1 MTATHHRDLSQH
13 LLRVDGQEDICLA
26 TYAPST
32 GKSRTSR
39 VITGIELPLDG
50 ERQVHGNASLTGAY
64 VLRVAT
70 QAARDGRGVVMMHS
84 HPRGRGWQRMSSPDA
99 DAESSFAGLV
109 QQVTG
114 LPLVG
119 MTLAGDESWSAR
131 VWIDGNAGWAESVR
145 RVGQTLVTSWNDDL
159 VSSLA
164 DAATQART
172 ISAWGERL
180 HRDITRLRVLVVGV
194 GSVGLDVVQRLA
206 ATGLLE
212 IGVMDFDRIETHNR
226 DRMIGA
232 TRRDV
237 RLRRRKVD
245 IAARLARQAATAE
258 TFTVTRHHDSI
269 CSPTGMSDALDYDMI
284 FSCVDRPWPRAALNT
299 LAYADLIP
307 VIDGGIAIDTFA
319 TGGMRGATR
328 RVQTATPGVPCLA
341 CTGQIDMTEVALEMS
356 GDLDD
361 PEYIRRA
368 GRNPVS
374 GRPNVAA
381 LCAGVSSSQL
391 EQFVAL
397 VAHPA
402 GCGVP
407 GAQRFSLALHRLERL
422 PHQTQPYCTT
432 ESQGPIGDGR
442 IDLRRASGPWSDQN
456 RVRTLRRWF
465 DNLIDRRL
473 ESIANTGIESSPPV
487 HLQRQPGRRRG
498 PLPHFRQTPS
508 TWAVTKVDDVSSHAS
523 CIKGA

>member
-1 MTATHHRDLSQH
+1 MTATNHCDLRQH
-13 LLRVDGQEDICLA
+13 LLRIDRQEDICLA
-26 TYAPST
+26 TYAVST
-32 GKSRTSR
+32 GTCRTSR
-39 VITGIELPLDG
+39 LITSIEFPLDG
-50 ERQVHGNASLTGAY
+50 EREVHGTASIAGAY
-64 VLRVAT
+64 VLRVGA

-84 HPRGRGWQRMSSPDA
+84 HPGGRGWQRMSLPDA

-109 QQVTG
+109 EQLTG

-131 VWIDGNAGWAESVR
+131 VWVDGNPEWAGSVR
-145 RVGQTLVTSWNDDL
+145 RVGQTLVTSWDDDL
-159 VSSLA
+159 VPSLA

-194 GSVGLDVVQRLA
+194 GSVGLDIVQRLA
-206 ATGLLE
+206 ATGILE
-212 IGVMDFDRIETHNR
+212 IGVMDFDRIETLNR

-232 TRRDV
+232 TRRDA

-258 TFTVTRHHDSI
+258 TFTVMRHHDSI
-269 CSPTGMSDALDYDMI
+269 CSPTGISDALDYDII
-284 FSCVDRPWPRAALNT
+284 FSCVDRPWPRAVLNT

-307 VIDGGIAIDTFA
+307 VIDGGIAIDTLA

-328 RVQTATPGVPCLA
+328 RAQTATPGVPCLA
-341 CTGQIDMTEVALEMS
+341 CAGQIEMGDVALEMS

-368 GRNPVS
+368 GRDPVS

-391 EQFVAL
+391 EQFVSL
-397 VAHPA
+397 VARPA

-407 GAQRFSLALHRLERL
+407 GALRFSLALHHLEHL
-422 PHQTQPYCTT
+422 PHQTQPHCTT
-432 ESQGPIGDGR
+432 ESQPSIGDSR
-442 IDLRRASGPWSDQN
+442 IDLRRTSGPWSEQQ
-456 RVRTLRRWF
+456 RVRRLRRWF
-465 DNLIDRRL
+465 DNLIDRCM
-473 ESIANTGIESSPPV
+473 ESIANTGP
-487 HLQRQPGRRRG
+487 
-498 PLPHFRQTPS
+498 
-508 TWAVTKVDDVSSHAS
+508 
-523 CIKGA
+523 